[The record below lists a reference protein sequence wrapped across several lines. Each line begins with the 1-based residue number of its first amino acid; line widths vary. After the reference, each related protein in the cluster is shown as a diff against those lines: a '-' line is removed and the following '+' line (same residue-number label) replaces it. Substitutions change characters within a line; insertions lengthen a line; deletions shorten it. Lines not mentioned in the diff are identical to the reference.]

1 VTLLAEDPDLW
12 DRVFH
17 ESPARARFVE
27 ILATQAGANVLDVGC
42 ATGSLCG
49 RLRRR
54 GVDAVGVDIN
64 PRFVAAARAKD
75 PGGEYHVGDMK
86 RFRLRQRFDL
96 MICLGSTFSYNLT
109 NEEVAETLI
118 NFRKHLRP
126 GGQLVIDV
134 LNAIAFTGPR
144 PFQIRTQHKFS
155 RKGVQAT
162 ATIRHRMNL
171 KMQTM
176 QEQVTWSTIGER
188 GRRDPEEALRLFFPQ
203 ELAFHLDV
211 AGFGGVRLMDSF
223 GRTSSDFS
231 GRRLIAVATHSLA

>member
-1 VTLLAEDPDLW
+1 
-12 DRVFH
+12 
-17 ESPARARFVE
+17 
-27 ILATQAGANVLDVGC
+27 
-42 ATGSLCG
+42 
-49 RLRRR
+49 
-54 GVDAVGVDIN
+54 
-64 PRFVAAARAKD
+64 
-75 PGGEYHVGDMK
+75 
-86 RFRLRQRFDL
+86 

-171 KMQTM
+171 KLQTM

-188 GRRDPEEALRLFFPQ
+188 GRARPRGGAAVVLPAGAGVPSRCGGIRRRAPDGQFWPHQQRLQRAPPHRRGNTFPRLRSHAGQSALRR
-203 ELAFHLDV
+203 LAAADA
-211 AGFGGVRLMDSF
+211 AGLR
-223 GRTSSDFS
+223 
-231 GRRLIAVATHSLA
+231 